1 MEGLDR
7 MGLHALTHEGFQNQI
22 IGVAKWNGWMVYHTH
37 NSRRSTKGFP
47 DLCMARRGRIVFA
60 ELKVGKDRPFPAQKE
75 WFLEL
80 SKNAH
85 VRVCLW
91 FPHDWEDLVKV
102 LEE

>member
-1 MEGLDR
+1 M
-7 MGLHALTHEGFQNQI
+7 
-22 IGVAKWNGWMVYHTH
+22 
-37 NSRRSTKGFP
+37 
-47 DLCMARRGRIVFA
+47 FA